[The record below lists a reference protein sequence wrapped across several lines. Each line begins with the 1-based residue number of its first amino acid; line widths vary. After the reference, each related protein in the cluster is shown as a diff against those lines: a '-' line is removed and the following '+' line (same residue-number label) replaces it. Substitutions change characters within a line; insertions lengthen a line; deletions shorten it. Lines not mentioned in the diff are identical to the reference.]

1 MLRSVVAASLGLL
14 TLLGVGCQ
22 AGGVRAEEAF
32 TLNVPWNSYETV
44 QVRSRNGR
52 IEVRQAADATQVS
65 ISGKKYV
72 KGATLEE
79 AQGRLAML
87 RIVAAADPAAPST
100 LVVALE
106 VSEDLRNHSP
116 GASLVLNVP
125 QACRVDAKSSNG
137 AVVVAGMK
145 QTAIDTSNGGV
156 HATQIDGNIVV
167 DTSNGAI
174 HVADVRG
181 DATLKTSNG
190 PAIVERVQGSTR
202 VDTSN
207 GDITLESA
215 GGPVYADTSNG
226 SIRLVGSPPADGLV
240 QLDTS
245 NGSIEAKL
253 PASLKGELSLVASN
267 GKVVTDLGPMALTN
281 PQITKTSVKGVM
293 NGGGTGK
300 LIARTSNGGIR
311 LICQ

>member
-1 MLRSVVAASLGLL
+1 MLRTVVAASLGLL

-22 AGGVRAEEAF
+22 AGGIRAEEAF
-32 TLNVPWNSYETV
+32 TLNVPWNAYETV

-52 IEVRQAADATQVS
+52 IEVRQSTDATQVS

-87 RIVAAADPAAPST
+87 LIQAAADPAAPST
-100 LVVALE
+100 LVVVLE
-106 VSEDLRNHSP
+106 VPDEIRNHSP

-125 QACRVDAKSSNG
+125 QACRIDVKTSNG

-145 QTAIDTSNGGV
+145 QTTIDSSNGGV
-156 HATQIDGNIVV
+156 DATRIDGPLAVH
-167 DTSNGAI
+167 TSNGTI
-174 HVADVRG
+174 RVADVHG

-190 PAIVERVQGSTR
+190 AAVVERVQGSTR
-202 VDTSN
+202 VEASN
-207 GDITLESA
+207 GDITLEAA

-226 SIRLVGSPPADGLV
+226 SIRLVGSPPPDGSV

-253 PASLKGELSLVASN
+253 PASLKGELSLVTSN
-267 GKVVTDLGPMALTN
+267 GKVVTDLGSMALTN

-311 LICQ
+311 LTCQ